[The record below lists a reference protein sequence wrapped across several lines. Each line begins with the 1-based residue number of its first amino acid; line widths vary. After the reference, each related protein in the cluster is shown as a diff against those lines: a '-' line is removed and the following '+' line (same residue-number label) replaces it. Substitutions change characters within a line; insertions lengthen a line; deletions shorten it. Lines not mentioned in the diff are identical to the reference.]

1 MDNAQDR
8 LDNESPV
15 GDMESLGVSA
25 PTEARLEAETEAISS
40 PHMQGDGNSGET
52 TDLPKGV
59 RERLGR
65 QEKRHSR
72 ELRAL
77 RAEMQ
82 AINAQMNHPNAQ
94 PNQQGYSDAEGN
106 YQHTNDE
113 QIQRAVAAAL
123 QAQEAQARKQR
134 EQEQMQHVYRQYEN
148 LDNDLNKG
156 ADRYE
161 DFDDVVRG
169 NDSPFTSAMRD
180 AALMIPNPAD
190 VLYKLGKDKDAL
202 RRISQLHPLEQ
213 AKEIV
218 KLSHALVAGGGSN
231 GGVKEAKT
239 IGQIKNNP
247 ISTTS
252 ITDNTPASE
261 IRRRMKSGEWKSS
274 KTTR

>member
-1 MDNAQDR
+1 MDNAQ
-8 LDNESPV
+8 EVGQEGQV
-15 GDMESLGVSA
+15 GDVLESLGESE
-25 PTEARLEAETEAISS
+25 PTEGMGEVEAEKAT
-40 PHMQGDGNSGET
+40 HMQGDGNSGET
-52 TDLPKGV
+52 ELPKGV

-65 QEKRHSR
+65 QEKRHAR

-82 AINAQMNHPNAQ
+82 SLQGNLAQ
-94 PNQQGYSDAEGN
+94 PNAAPQQGYQDPGMG
-106 YQHTNDE
+106 QGDE

-123 QAQEAQARKQR
+123 RAQEEQARKQR
-134 EQEQMQHVYRQYEN
+134 EAEQMQHVYRQYEN
-148 LDNDLNKG
+148 LDQDLNKG
-156 ADRYE
+156 SDKYD

-180 AALMIPNPAD
+180 AALMIPNPAE

-218 KLSHALVAGGGSN
+218 KLSHALVAGGAG

-239 IGQIKNNP
+239 IGQIKHNP
-247 ISTTS
+247 VSSTS
-252 ITDNTPASE
+252 INENTSASE
-261 IRRRMKSGEWKSS
+261 IRRRMKAGEFKASG
-274 KTTR
+274 TVRG